1 MKRSRITLGLALLLA
16 TTPAFAKSSHC
27 KINYWTPE
35 KIGFKEQL
43 PNTDWPKEG
52 QCLYTEFSVSDGDWM
67 DRIRLPHK
75 STYLEIINNA
85 TSSEKT
91 LEIHDR
97 IKGAPGK
104 PLKLAA
110 GRAISF
116 LARMNG
122 EDVSTFDKI
131 LQNPPNVL
139 RWQIPSNSELLSII
153 SLRDAKHAR
162 ELILPSDG
170 KAFDT
175 ITIENNATFATTV
188 LGTNTPFPGQRMG
201 VATGE
206 VVRAEFDPIARQW
219 MWAHAPYKMKELR
232 DEHERVAARSI
243 LELRDGHWAHA
254 VAPPAPRKSRDRD
267 RLIVRSS
274 ATWDSALRYEHRDLA
289 LRKGDE
295 YELVYVEDQ
304 SRWHLLRQPSH
315 SVDTTYQK
323 EVRLKDEGYDVIEVT
338 APVGGS
344 TTPNVILP
352 KPRQGLRVIAVG
364 HPVTTMNIIADNLN
378 VPVLNDEKIAFA
390 VNGAGHWERETRTID
405 LLWALDMS
413 STEIPKRWDAL
424 TLMRENI
431 RLANEALENSGATFR
446 YRLVGNPI
454 EQFTYPGLD
463 LRRVPAILARDRKLH
478 ALLKQHAADG
488 IYYGG
493 SNLWARPEVCD
504 DHFNSY
510 NEKVLVIATALTC
523 PTTSFRRRAG
533 FVVGVPN
540 NSVAKPVQVIG
551 SGDQFPFYPSP
562 HRLLPDGRWAVNP
575 GQEHVLD
582 RMNSWAGGIAGY
594 SDRW

>member
-1 MKRSRITLGLALLLA
+1 M
-16 TTPAFAKSSHC
+16 
-27 KINYWTPE
+27 
-35 KIGFKEQL
+35 
-43 PNTDWPKEG
+43 PNTHGFWDVVPSCQMTK
-52 QCLYTEFSVSDGDWM
+52 FSVTDGDWI
-67 DRIRLPHK
+67 DKIRLPD
-75 STYLEIINNA
+75 SFNLLDVINNA
-85 TSSEKT
+85 TSSGKT
-91 LEIHDR
+91 LEIHDS
-97 IKGAPGK
+97 ITYVAGT

-110 GRAISF
+110 GRALHFSSRH
-116 LARMNG
+116 ASG
-122 EDVSTFDKI
+122 EAYPWSKTFQSVPNST
-131 LQNPPNVL
+131 Q
-139 RWQIPSNSELLSII
+139 WQIPRNSDVIAHYKLSDG
-153 SLRDAKHAR
+153 RHAP
-162 ELILPSDG
+162 ELILPPDG
-170 KAFDT
+170 QAFDT
-175 ITIENNATFATTV
+175 ITIENNATFTTTV
-188 LGTNTPFPGQRMG
+188 LGTHTAFPDQRIT
-201 VATGE
+201 VASGE
-206 VVRAEFDPIARQW
+206 SVRAEFDPVARQW
-219 MWAHAPYKMKELR
+219 MWVHAPFKKKPVYNRNARVSHRTVMELQ
-232 DEHERVAARSI
+232 
-243 LELRDGHWAHA
+243 DGEWASL
-254 VAPPAPRKSRDRD
+254 VGPPSSAFDRD
-267 RLIVRSS
+267 RLILRSN
-274 ATWDSALRYEHRDLA
+274 ATWDSEVQVNKGDHVSQYLPLRR
-289 LRKGDE
+289 GDE
-295 YELVYVEDQ
+295 YEFIFLAETG
-304 SRWHLLRQPSH
+304 RWHVLRQPSH
-315 SVDTTYQK
+315 SIETTDRK
-323 EVRLKDEGYDVIEVT
+323 EVRLKDEGYGVIEVT
-338 APVGGS
+338 APRGGT

-523 PTTSFRRRAG
+523 PTTSFRRTAG